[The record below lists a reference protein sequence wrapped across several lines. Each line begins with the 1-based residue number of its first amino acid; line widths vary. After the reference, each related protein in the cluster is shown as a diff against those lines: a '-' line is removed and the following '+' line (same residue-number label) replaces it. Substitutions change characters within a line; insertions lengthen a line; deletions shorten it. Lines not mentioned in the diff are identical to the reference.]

1 MNTNQKG
8 IAMLRRTILTVLA
21 AAAALGLAASAASA
35 QTIVVGGKNF
45 TEQQLMAEMTAQL
58 LKAKGFT
65 VDKRAGLGTAPLR
78 QAQEAGQIDTY
89 WEYTGT
95 SLITFNKV
103 TDKLDAAATYAKV
116 KELDAA
122 KGLVW
127 LNPSKANN
135 TYALAMRKADA
146 TSKGIKSVSD
156 LAAKMKAGQGLKL
169 ASNAEFYA
177 RPDGLAPLQQTYGFE
192 FGRENVVRMDT
203 GLVYQ
208 ALRDSQVDVGLV
220 FATDGRV
227 PAFDFVILQDDK
239 GFFPTYAMTPVV
251 RKETLDK
258 NPKLAEHLN
267 ALSAKLDD
275 ATMAKLNA
283 SIDVDKKSV
292 EEVAAGFLKSQGL
305 V

>member
-1 MNTNQKG
+1 MFK
-8 IAMLRRTILTVLA
+8 AKLTGLIA
-21 AAAALGLAASAASA
+21 AATLALGFTSASA
-35 QTIVVGGKNF
+35 QSVVVGGKNF
-45 TEQQLMAEMTAQL
+45 TEQQLMAEMTGQL
-58 LKAKGFT
+58 LAAKGFK

-78 QAQEAGQIDTY
+78 QAQEAGQVDVY

-146 TSKGIKSVSD
+146 SSKGIKSLSD
-156 LAAKMKAGQGLKL
+156 LATKVKGGEKLKF
-169 ASNAEFYA
+169 ACNAEFYG
-177 RPDGLAPLQQTYGFE
+177 RPDGLAPLEKTYGFE
-192 FGRENVVRMDT
+192 FGRDNVVRMDT

-208 ALRDSQVDVGLV
+208 ALKDSQVEVGLV

-227 PAFDFVILQDDK
+227 PAFDFVILADDK
-239 GFFPTYAMTPVV
+239 GYFPSYALTPVV

-258 NPKLAEHLN
+258 NPKLAEILN
-267 ALSAKLDD
+267 GLSAKLDD
-275 ATMAKLNA
+275 STMAKLNA
-283 SIDVDKKSV
+283 SVDVDKKSV
-292 EEVAAGFLKSQGL
+292 EEVAAGYLKAQGL

>member
-1 MNTNQKG
+1 
-8 IAMLRRTILTVLA
+8 MLRRSILKIA
-21 AAAALGLAASAASA
+21 FAAAALAAAGTAASA

-45 TEQQLMAEMTAQL
+45 TEQQLMSEMTAQL
-58 LKAKGFT
+58 LRAKGFT

-78 QAQEAGQIDTY
+78 QAQEAGQIDVY

-95 SLITFNKV
+95 SLINFNKV
-103 TDKLDAAATYAKV
+103 TERLDPKATYAKV

-127 LNPSKANN
+127 LNPSQANN
-135 TYALAMRKADA
+135 TYALAMRRADA
-146 TSKGIKSVSD
+146 ASKGIKSISD
-156 LAAKMKAGQGLKL
+156 VAGKVKGGQNLKF

-177 RPDGLAPLQQTYGFE
+177 RADGLAPLQQTYGFE

-239 GFFPTYAMTPVV
+239 GFFPNYALTPVV
-251 RKETLDK
+251 RKDTLDK
-258 NPKLAEHLN
+258 HPKLAEHLN

-283 SIDVDKKSV
+283 SVDVEKKTI

>member
-1 MNTNQKG
+1 
-8 IAMLRRTILTVLA
+8 MLITKLTGLLA
-21 AAAALGLAASAASA
+21 AAALTLGITSASA
-35 QTIVVGGKNF
+35 QTVVVGGKNF
-45 TEQQLMAEMTAQL
+45 TEQQIMAEMTNQL
-58 LKAKGFT
+58 LQAKGFKT
-65 VDKRAGLGTAPLR
+65 DKRAGLGTAPLR
-78 QAQEAGQIDTY
+78 QAQEAGQVDVY

-146 TSKGIKSVSD
+146 TAKGIKSLSD
-156 LAAKMKAGQGLKL
+156 LAGKVKGGDSLKL

-208 ALRDSQVDVGLV
+208 ALRDKQVDVGLV
-220 FATDGRV
+220 FATDGRI
-227 PAFDFVILQDDK
+227 PAFDFVVLNDDK
-239 GFFPTYAMTPVV
+239 GFFPSYALTPVV

-258 NPKLAEHLN
+258 NPKLAEILN
-267 ALSAKLDD
+267 GLSAKLDD
-275 ATMAKLNA
+275 ATMARLNA
-283 SIDVDKKSV
+283 SVDVDKKTV
-292 EEVAAGFLKSQGL
+292 EEVAAGFLKAETL
-305 V
+305 I

>member
-1 MNTNQKG
+1 
-8 IAMLRRTILTVLA
+8 MLKRTF
-21 AAAALGLAASAASA
+21 LGLAGAAFALSLTPLSAQA

-45 TEQQLMAEMTAQL
+45 TEQQIMSEMTTQL

-78 QAQEAGQIDTY
+78 QAQEAGQIDLY

-95 SLITFNKV
+95 SLITFNKF
-103 TDKLDAAATYAKV
+103 TEKLDAAATYAKV

-146 TSKGIKSVSD
+146 SAKGIKSLSD
-156 LAAKMKAGQGLKL
+156 LAGKVKGGQAVKFGC
-169 ASNAEFYA
+169 NAEFYA
-177 RPDGLAPLQQTYGFE
+177 RPDGLGPLQTTYGFE
-192 FGRENVVRMDT
+192 FGRESTVRMDT

-227 PAFDFVILQDDK
+227 PAFDFVILTDDK
-239 GFFPTYAMTPVV
+239 GYFPTYAMTPVV

-258 NPKLAEHLN
+258 NPKLAELLN
-267 ALSAKLDD
+267 GLSAKLDD
-275 ATMAKLNA
+275 ATMARLNA
-283 SIDVDKKSV
+283 TVDVDKKTI
-292 EEVAAGFLKSQGL
+292 EEVAAGFLKAQSL
-305 V
+305 I

>member
-1 MNTNQKG
+1 
-8 IAMLRRTILTVLA
+8 MLKRTFLGLA
-21 AAAALGLAASAASA
+21 AAAALAFGAGQALA

-45 TEQQLMAEMTAQL
+45 TEQQLMAEITAQY
-58 LKAKGFT
+58 LKGKGFN
-65 VDKRAGLGTAPLR
+65 VDKRAGLGSAPLR
-78 QAQEAGQIDTY
+78 QAQEAGQVDVY

-95 SLITFNKV
+95 SLITYNKV
-103 TDKLDAAATYAKV
+103 TDKMDAAATYAKV

-135 TYALAMRKADA
+135 TYALAMRKGDA
-146 TSKGIKSVSD
+146 EKRGIKSLSD
-156 LAAKMKAGQGLKL
+156 LAAKVKGGEKLKL
-169 ASNAEFYA
+169 ASNAEFYS

-227 PAFDFVILQDDK
+227 PAFDFMILADDK
-239 GFFPTYAMTPVV
+239 GFFPNYALTPVV

-283 SIDVDKKSV
+283 TVDVDKKTV
-292 EEVAAGFLKSQGL
+292 EEVASGFLKSQGM

>member
-1 MNTNQKG
+1 
-8 IAMLRRTILTVLA
+8 MLKRTVLNIAIA
-21 AAAALGLAASAASA
+21 ATALMLGAATVSA

-45 TEQQLMAEMTAQL
+45 TEQQLISEMTAQL
-58 LKAKGFT
+58 LRAKGFT
-65 VDKRAGLGTAPLR
+65 VDKRAGLGTAAVR
-78 QAQEAGQIDTY
+78 QAQEAGQVDVY

-95 SLITFNKV
+95 SLITFNKI
-103 TDKLDAAATYAKV
+103 TDKLDPAATYAKV

-127 LNPSKANN
+127 LDPSKANN

-146 TSKGIKSVSD
+146 SAKGIKSISD
-156 LAAKMKAGQGLKL
+156 LAGKVKGGENLKL

-177 RPDGLAPLQQTYGFE
+177 RPDGLAPLQKTYGFE

-208 ALRDSQVDVGLV
+208 ALRDSQVAVGLV

-227 PAFDFVILQDDK
+227 PAFDFVILTDDK
-239 GFFPTYAMTPVV
+239 GFFPNYALTPVV

-275 ATMAKLNA
+275 ATMARLNA
-283 SIDVDKKSV
+283 SVDVDKKTI
-292 EEVAAGFLKSQGL
+292 EEVAASFLKAQG
-305 V
+305 VV